1 MSNSYFLEPLSR
13 TIESLLHS
21 PFEWCHVDG
30 GKVVLQDAT
39 HDGGTKGGKNQVGN
53 FAIAKFP
60 ITNTQYEKFLRHS
73 NGFSNTQWWEFS
85 PEATQW
91 RKDHKKPKPTAFNG
105 PDLPRTRVSWF
116 DSMAF
121 CGWLSAELM
130 NTLHDDKSPDT
141 HDVFTWIIRLPTE
154 QEWQRAAIGD
164 TGGVILGAMLWMRRV
179 ETMAI
184 MLANLV
190 PLISILQ
197 EKACMESWI

>member
-1 MSNSYFLEPLSR
+1 M
-13 TIESLLHS
+13 
-21 PFEWCHVDG
+21 DG

-60 ITNTQYEKFLRHS
+60 ITNTQYENFLRHS

-91 RKDHKKPKPTAFNG
+91 RKDHKKPKPTAFTG